1 MDDLALKL
9 SPRTI
14 TRKKVKGLRR
24 NGVVPVHLYGRG
36 TESQSLQVDVGVL
49 RRVLNRAGGNV
60 PITVEVEGQKGE
72 NICFVR
78 EVQRHP
84 VTEDLLHVDFLWVDV
99 SRMMRA
105 EIPILLRG
113 DAPAVR
119 NLGGTLL
126 QPLASLEVES
136 LPMNMPASFEL
147 DVSGLDDFEKAVRV
161 GDIQVDANVTVLR
174 EASEMVARVAR
185 PRVEEEPEVG
195 EEIEELEE
203 GVEGAEV
210 DGEAEAPGQ
219 DAGGE
224 RR

>member
-1 MDDLALKL
+1 MDELALKL
-9 SPRTI
+9 SLRTI

-24 NGVVPVHLYGRG
+24 NGVVPVHFYGRG

-49 RRVLNRAGGNV
+49 RRLLNRAGGNV
-60 PITVEVEGQKGE
+60 PTKVEVEGQKGE

-84 VTEDLLHVDFLWVDV
+84 VTEELLHVDFLRVDV

-105 EIPILLRG
+105 EVPILLRG

-174 EASEMVARVAR
+174 EADEMVARVAQ
-185 PRVEEEPEVG
+185 PRVEEEPEVAEEVEEVEEG
-195 EEIEELEE
+195 EE
-203 GVEGAEV
+203 VEG
-210 DGEAEAPGQ
+210 EAPGQ
-219 DAGGE
+219 DVGE
-224 RR
+224 GQT